1 MKKQIGYIF
10 VLIYFLMFNYA
21 FSQEAIKSDKIPEV
35 SQVFLEQAIL
45 PIKLAYSI
53 KYIKKNT
60 NDTTYVK
67 SNFSYQLKDSSRQ
80 ELAMLLRVR
89 GNFRLM
95 KCYFPPLKIKFKKAL
110 SKNTIFEGNKSLK
123 IVLPCLQQEDKNDN
137 VIREYLAYKLFE
149 IVSPYHFKTRLIDVT
164 FEEEKGKKI
173 KVHRL
178 KGFLIE
184 DDKTVA
190 KRLNGKV
197 YDGFIHPFGQESKT
211 CVRNAFFQYMI
222 GNTDFSQSYRHNV
235 KLLFIDKKMVPI
247 PYDFDMAGLVNAS
260 YAQVAEALEEKLGVT
275 SVTQRI
281 YRGFKRDKII
291 FTQVRQEFIERKP
304 EMLSLY
310 DDHAYLFENPKEFKQ
325 AKDYLSSFFDIL
337 ENDET
342 YTKEIILKVRK
353 I

>member
-1 MKKQIGYIF
+1 MKKQINYSF
-10 VLIYFLMFNYA
+10 VFIYFLTFNYA
-21 FSQEAIKSDKIPEV
+21 FSQGAIKSDKIPEV
-35 SQVFLEQAIL
+35 SQVFLDQAIL

-67 SNFSYQLKDSSRQ
+67 SNFSYQLEDNSWQ
-80 ELAMLLRVR
+80 EIEMLLRAR

-95 KCYFPPLKIKFKKAL
+95 KCYFPPIKIKVKKAK
-110 SKNTIFEGNKSLK
+110 SKNTIIEGNKSLK
-123 IVLPCLQQEDKNDN
+123 VVLPCLQQKDKNDK
-137 VIREYLAYKLFE
+137 VIREYLVYKLLE
-149 IVSPYHFKTRLIDVT
+149 IVSPYHFKTRLIDIT

-173 KVHRL
+173 KVHKL

-197 YDGFIHPFGQESKT
+197 YGGFIHPFGQEPET

-222 GNTDFSQSYRHNV
+222 GNTDFSQSYRHNA

-260 YAQVAEALEEKLGVT
+260 YAHVAEALEEKLGVT

-281 YRGFKRDKII
+281 YRGFDRDKIF
-291 FTQVRQEFIERKP
+291 FTQVRQEFIEHKP
-304 EMLSLY
+304 EMLSLF
-310 DDHAYLFENPKEFKQ
+310 DDHAYLFENPKEFEQ
-325 AKDYLSSFFDIL
+325 AKEYLESFFEIL
-337 ENDET
+337 EDNKT
-342 YTKEIILKVRK
+342 YHKEITLKVRK